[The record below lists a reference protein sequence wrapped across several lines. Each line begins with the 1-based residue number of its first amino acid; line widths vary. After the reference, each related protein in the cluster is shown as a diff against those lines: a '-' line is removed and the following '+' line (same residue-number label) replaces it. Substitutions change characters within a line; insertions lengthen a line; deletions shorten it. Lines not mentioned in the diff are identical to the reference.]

1 MFLVGFS
8 ALSEAIAVTVHFQDG
23 DVVRQP
29 IKQGTGKV
37 SEPKVSVHSSKG
49 RLLVIRVDDR
59 S

>member
-29 IKQGTGKV
+29 IKQGTGKAFGA
-37 SEPKVSVHSSKG
+37 EG
-49 RLLVIRVDDR
+49 FCLFLEGQITGDQG
-59 S
+59 